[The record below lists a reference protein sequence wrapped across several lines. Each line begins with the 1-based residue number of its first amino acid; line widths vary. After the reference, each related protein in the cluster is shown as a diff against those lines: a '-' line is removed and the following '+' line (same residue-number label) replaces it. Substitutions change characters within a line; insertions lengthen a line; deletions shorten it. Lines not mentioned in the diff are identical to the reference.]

1 MSKRE
6 SRYLQPKL
14 ELFGLYRALHHCTS
28 VLACLTHWQ
37 LYIIGIKTFRVEV
50 DAKFIQGL
58 LNNPDLQPD
67 AAVNRWIQGILMFHF
82 ELLHVPATHFQG
94 PDALS

>member
-1 MSKRE
+1 MSECE

-14 ELFGLYRALHHCTS
+14 ELFGLYRALQ
-28 VLACLTHWQ
+28 HWR
-37 LYIIGIKTFRVEV
+37 LYIISIKNFHVEV

-67 AAVNRWIQGILMFHF
+67 AAMNW
-82 ELLHVPATHFQG
+82 
-94 PDALS
+94 